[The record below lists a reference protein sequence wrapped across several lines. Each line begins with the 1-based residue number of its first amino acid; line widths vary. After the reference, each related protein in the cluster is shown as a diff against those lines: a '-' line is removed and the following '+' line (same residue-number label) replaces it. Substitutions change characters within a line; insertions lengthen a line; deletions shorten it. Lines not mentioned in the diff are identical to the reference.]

1 MPGET
6 FQTLKEKSTQQGLQS
21 GMSQTQ
27 AENYGSAM
35 ATQSAVQGN
44 ANPDFLGANEEQK
57 DKTLNEIISNVGATP
72 NVVPSNLSNF
82 SNAAT
87 QNVLSG
93 IADRKAAELA
103 QQGQSGGAGLDALNK
118 YMISIGDLDFSLPF
132 SPLGIIPNTL
142 KGFQAT
148 KRFFNNLKTKGV
160 DGLSTE
166 DKIILANLIKAGG
179 LEGGIDFEK
188 YSDELFTSDQMKE
201 RFEDAANKLKAGVTV
216 DGETVSYEDLIDQ
229 YEDGKPGGVGDL
241 FGLLDVRE
249 KGITLEKLKDT
260 LGSEGLAYLQ
270 ANNPALYFNTFGVP
284 ATLAGTEMD
293 DLASMSLAGLTNS
306 PEDKKLA
313 QMIVEARERIAENRQ
328 SQNAGQGIVAASPA
342 LPGLPFV
349 PPSKPIDITFPIM
362 NEPVPPTGI
371 MSQPLGVAGF
381 GNYPNYFPFLYN
393 NSYTNRGLPSAYSNI
408 LSKYYGFA

>member
-1 MPGET
+1 MEDNKGAYIAGMNSPIGSSPPSFSGTQQQQDQQQQSFQAAQDEKAYVEKAKGNPT
-6 FQTLKEKSTQQGLQS
+6 NNPNVDNYEFQTESYQNAPSPTDVAIATLKDPYNLPAFALDSMPKSL
-21 GMSQTQ
+21 
-27 AENYGSAM
+27 N
-35 ATQSAVQGN
+35 
-44 ANPDFLGANEEQK
+44 L
-57 DKTLNEIISNVGATP
+57 DK
-72 NVVPSNLSNF
+72 
-82 SNAAT
+82 
-87 QNVLSG
+87 
-93 IADRKAAELA
+93 K
-103 QQGQSGGAGLDALNK
+103 LDAL
-118 YMISIGDLDFSLPF
+118 MTGIGDLDFSLPF
-132 SPLGIIPNTL
+132 SPFGLIPNAL
-142 KGFQAT
+142 KGAEAT
-148 KRFFNNLKTKGV
+148 KRFFNSLRTKGV

-179 LEGGIDFEK
+179 LEGDINFEK
-188 YSDELFTSDQMKE
+188 YSDELITSDIMEE
-201 RFEDAANKLKAGVTV
+201 RFKDAASKLAEGVTV

-293 DLASMSLAGLTNS
+293 DLASMSLQGLTNS

-328 SQNAGQGIVAASPA
+328 GGQGNAGQGIVAAAPKQPFEI
-342 LPGLPFV
+342 LPQPRPGPIV
-349 PPSKPIDITFPIM
+349 PDPTQPNQIIPTPLKP
-362 NEPVPPTGI
+362 V
-371 MSQPLGVAGF
+371 GVAGL
-381 GNYPNYFPFLYN
+381 GNYPSFFPFLYN
-393 NSYTNRGLPSAYSNI
+393 NTYTNRGLPSAYSNI